1 MQTMAQNTRLH
12 SRKVPAQ
19 FGFIQIF
26 GDEGGKILDFSEAGL
41 AFESFSPLGSAKT
54 LQFWF
59 SLNLKD
65 RVEATGEVVWLDS
78 TSKVGGLRF
87 MNLTDRAMRHIRA
100 QYTDSFRSDAADK
113 RHRFLAALSKQHSIS
128 AGEATT
134 GGNYD
139 APPNR
144 AHQASAPFAN
154 ILVRDTKPETSLAP
168 PLDSTDLISLQR
180 HFAACRRQFVLG
192 TILGLLLA
200 SSAALVAFRFWAA
213 GPSPTSAHSS
223 SPTESQSSVIPGAT
237 ASNSSPQPVTPNTLA
252 APGHSQPAI
261 LNDKYSIRT
270 TGTGHLSKSL
280 QSVASVR
287 GIGNKTAL
295 PANSADAFSRS
306 VSKNAQKK
314 SATPDRLWAAVQAGD
329 TTAAVTLAER
339 YLRGDGVPENCLQA
353 RVLLLVASEKK
364 NPEAIRK
371 LSELDKTGCPSSA
384 PN

>member
-1 MQTMAQNTRLH
+1 MQTVAENTRLH

-26 GDEGGKILDFSEAGL
+26 GDEGGRILDFSEAGL
-41 AFESFSPLGSAKT
+41 AFESFSPVASTKT

-100 QYTDSFRSDAADK
+100 QYTDSFRSDADHK
-113 RHRFLAALSKQHSIS
+113 RHRFLAALSKQHSMR
-128 AGEATT
+128 AAETTT
-134 GGNYD
+134 GENCD

-144 AHQASAPFAN
+144 VHQASAPFGN
-154 ILVRDTKPETSLAP
+154 VLVCDKVLENPPVP

-180 HFAACRRQFVLG
+180 HVAACRRQFVFGTVLG
-192 TILGLLLA
+192 FLLA
-200 SSAALVAFRFWAA
+200 SSAAFVAFRFWAA
-213 GPSPTSAHSS
+213 GHLPASAHSS
-223 SPTESQSSVIPGAT
+223 SPAESQSSVIPGTT
-237 ASNSSPQPVTPNTLA
+237 ASNSGPQPGTPNTLDA
-252 APGHSQPAI
+252 RGHS
-261 LNDKYSIRT
+261 
-270 TGTGHLSKSL
+270 SKNL

-287 GIGNKTAL
+287 GFGNETAL

-306 VSKNAQKK
+306 TSKNVQKK
-314 SATPDRLWAAVQAGD
+314 SATPERLWAAVQAGD

-339 YLRGDGVPENCLQA
+339 YLHGDGVPENCLQA

>member
-1 MQTMAQNTRLH
+1 MVQNTRLH

-26 GDEGGKILDFSEAGL
+26 GDEGGRILDFSEAGL
-41 AFESFSPLGSAKT
+41 AFESFSRIGSAKT

-128 AGEATT
+128 AGETTT
-134 GGNYD
+134 GENCD

-144 AHQASAPFAN
+144 THQASAPFGN
-154 ILVRDTKPETSLAP
+154 VLVRDTKPETSPAP

-180 HFAACRRQFVLG
+180 HFAACRRHFALG
-192 TILGLLLA
+192 TVLGLLLA
-200 SSAALVAFRFWAA
+200 SSAAFVAFRFWAA
-213 GPSPTSAHSS
+213 GHLPTSAHSS
-223 SPTESQSSVIPGAT
+223 SPTESQSSVIPGTT
-237 ASNSSPQPVTPNTLA
+237 ASNSGQQPGTPNTLDA
-252 APGHSQPAI
+252 LGHS
-261 LNDKYSIRT
+261 
-270 TGTGHLSKSL
+270 SKNL

-287 GIGNKTAL
+287 GIGNGTAL

-306 VSKNAQKK
+306 TGKNVQKK
-314 SATPDRLWAAVQAGD
+314 SATPERLWAAVQAGD
-329 TTAAVTLAER
+329 TTAAVALAER
-339 YLRGDGVPENCLQA
+339 YLHGDGVPENCLQA

-371 LSELDKTGCPSSA
+371 LSELDKTGCPLSA

>member
-1 MQTMAQNTRLH
+1 MQTVAQNTRLH

-19 FGFIQIF
+19 LGFIQIF
-26 GDEGGKILDFSEAGL
+26 GDEGGRILDFSEAGL
-41 AFESFSPLGSAKT
+41 AFESFSRIGSAKT

-100 QYTDSFRSDAADK
+100 QYTDSSRSDAAEK
-113 RHRFLAALSKQHSIS
+113 RNRFLAALSKQHSMR
-128 AGEATT
+128 AAETTT
-134 GGNYD
+134 GENCD
-139 APPNR
+139 APPDR

-154 ILVRDTKPETSLAP
+154 ILLRDTKPETSPVP

-180 HFAACRRQFVLG
+180 HFAVCRRQFVFG
-192 TILGLLLA
+192 TVLGLLLA
-200 SSAALVAFRFWAA
+200 SSAAFVAFRFWAA
-213 GPSPTSAHSS
+213 GHLPMSAHSS
-223 SPTESQSSVIPGAT
+223 SPTESQPSVIPGTT
-237 ASNSSPQPVTPNTLA
+237 ASNSGQQPGTPNTLD

-261 LNDKYSIRT
+261 LNDKYSMRT
-270 TGTGHLSKSL
+270 TGTGHSSKNL

-287 GIGNKTAL
+287 GNETAL
-295 PANSADAFSRS
+295 PASSADVFSRS
-306 VSKNAQKK
+306 TSKNVQKK
-314 SATPDRLWAAVQAGD
+314 SSTPERLWAAVQAGD

-339 YLRGDGVPENCLQA
+339 YLHGDGVPENCLQA